1 MNEIA
6 IELTKIYIESKKNT
20 SSTKEEVLS
29 TFFYFK
35 NNLIPKAIVNACSS
49 DLTASELVDLAK
61 IKPIKK

>member
-6 IELTKIYIESKKNT
+6 VELTRIYIESKKNT
-20 SSTKEEVLS
+20 SSTKEEVLN

-35 NNLIPKAIVNACSS
+35 ENLIPKAIISACSS
-49 DLTASELVDLAK
+49 DIGSSTLFDLSK

>member
-6 IELTKIYIESKKNT
+6 IELTRIYIESKKNT
-20 SSTKEEVLS
+20 SSTKEEVLG

-49 DLTASELVDLAK
+49 DKTGGELVDLAK

>member
-6 IELTKIYIESKKNT
+6 VELTRIYIESKKNT
-20 SSTKEEVLS
+20 SSTKEEVLN

-35 NNLIPKAIVNACSS
+35 ENLVPKAIINACSS
-49 DLTASELVDLAK
+49 DIGSSTLVDLSK